1 MFNQHPQTGFD
12 FDEEYN
18 FFMMYTPKNQSRHL
32 KYKPGISEQNQRKKF
47 FFSFA
52 KVGNHFDLHLCRPF
66 KDEGVQQIHFVRM
79 TIKQGLGYSTEV
91 LRSDSDSPV
100 FRLKISSTEEN
111 KYIILTFW
119 VVENKLVLASVEK
132 MALVEAVHDVV
143 VQNEMAYY

>member
-1 MFNQHPQTGFD
+1 MLNQHPQTGFD

-18 FFMMYTPKNQSRHL
+18 FFMMYTPMNQSRYL
-32 KYKPGISEQNQRKKF
+32 KYKPEILKRDKGKKF
-47 FFSFA
+47 FFTFE
-52 KVGNHFDLHLCRPF
+52 KVGNHFALYLCRPF
-66 KDEGVQQIHFVRM
+66 KDEGVQQIHFIRM

-119 VVENKLVLASVEK
+119 VVENKLMLASVEK